1 MRARWSAAR
10 GRRIRQEMLCGSQA
24 GGGKVTVV
32 RYPRPVPTEPP
43 QKAHPGPA
51 NSGAGR
57 DRASCARSRDRAARL
72 RVNLTPGLA
81 VLAFALLGLTGLAQ
95 LTHGTDETLGE
106 VLTPADTP
114 ALPALPAPK
123 VDTRSVRAPAPADP
137 SGAKRRPPDTAW
149 VDRVAGA
156 TGIPARALVAYAQT
170 SLFMAEEQPEC
181 QLSWP
186 TLAGIGWI
194 ESGHATLRGNRL
206 LANGRPSVPIIG
218 PALDGRPGFAAIPR
232 HRSRPSATVTRT
244 GTTQLAPCSSSPQ
257 PGSNGR
263 PTATR
268 TESATRKTSTTPH
281 TRRDAT
287 YVPRA
292 PGDGWQRA
300 ILSYNHSDQY
310 AAEGLD
316 AANWY
321 ARASTQR

>member
-1 MRARWSAAR
+1 M
-10 GRRIRQEMLCGSQA
+10 
-24 GGGKVTVV
+24 
-32 RYPRPVPTEPP
+32 
-43 QKAHPGPA
+43 
-51 NSGAGR
+51 
-57 DRASCARSRDRAARL
+57 
-72 RVNLTPGLA
+72 NLTPGLA

-218 PALDGRPGFAAIPR
+218 PALDGRPGFAAIPATPQSTVS
-232 HRSRPSATVTRT
+232 HGDPDWDHAVGPMQFIPSTWKQWASDGDQNRISDPQDIDDAAYATGRYLCAS
-244 GTTQLAPCSSSPQ
+244 GADLTT
-257 PGSNGR
+257 
-263 PTATR
+263 
-268 TESATRKTSTTPH
+268 
-281 TRRDAT
+281 
-287 YVPRA
+287 
-292 PGDGWQRA
+292 GDGWQRA